1 VAKAIFYSYC
11 SNPSLKTGV
20 RDREIEKTLV
30 MNKNQNMTKINFP
43 PINEQMD
50 LIKRGA
56 FEIIPEDELVKK
68 LERSLKEG
76 KQLNIKLGCD
86 PSRPDLHIG
95 HSVVLRKLEH
105 FQSLG
110 HIAILI
116 IGDFTGMIGDPSG
129 RNITRPAL
137 SLEETRKHGI
147 SYFEQASKILDREKT
162 KIVYNSEWLGKMTFE
177 DVIKLSSK
185 YTVARMLERDDFTK
199 RYKSGEP
206 ISMHEILYPLAQAM
220 DSVAIKSDV
229 ELGGTD
235 QKFNLL
241 VGRDIQREY
250 GMEAQVIITMP
261 LIVGTDGV
269 EKMSKSYNNY
279 IGISESPKEIF
290 GKTLSIPD
298 SLIYNYFELA
308 TNLSNIELEEIK
320 TKLVDPKTNPR
331 DIKRQLAKALVSMYH
346 SEEAARNA
354 EEEFDRI
361 FVNKGTPDEI
371 PEFKFGERKE
381 INILDLIILVNFAPS
396 KGEAKRLVTQGGV
409 TLDGEKIEDFQNSVL
424 LKDGMILKVGKRKFI
439 KLII

>member
-1 VAKAIFYSYC
+1 
-11 SNPSLKTGV
+11 
-20 RDREIEKTLV
+20 
-30 MNKNQNMTKINFP
+30 MNKIKFP

-50 LIKRGA
+50 LIKRGVS
-56 FEIIPEDELVKK
+56 EIIPEEELNRK
-68 LERSLKEG
+68 LERSVKER
-76 KQLNIKLGCD
+76 KPLNIKLGCD

-95 HSVVLRKLEH
+95 HSVVLRKLAQ
-105 FQSLG
+105 FQLLG
-110 HIAILI
+110 HQAILI

-137 SLEETRKHGI
+137 SLEEARKNGE
-147 SYFEQASKILDREKT
+147 SYLEQASKILSKEKT
-162 KIVYNSEWLGKMTFE
+162 KIVYNSEWLGKMSFE

-220 DSVAIKSDV
+220 DSVAISSDV

-241 VGRDIQREY
+241 VGRDIQREF
-250 GMEAQVIITMP
+250 GMEPQVILTMP

-279 IGISESPKEIF
+279 IGISDTPKDIF

-298 SLIYNYFELA
+298 TLIVNYFELA
-308 TNLSNIELEEIK
+308 TDISSEELSRIK
-320 TKLVDPKTNPR
+320 IQLKDPSVNPR
-331 DIKRQLAKALVSMYH
+331 NLKRNLAKKLVSMYH
-346 SEEAARNA
+346 SVQEADEA

-361 FVNKGTPDEI
+361 FIKKEIPDEV
-371 PEFKFGERKE
+371 PEFKWNLG
-381 INILDLIILVNFAPS
+381 NQSGILDLLMITNLAPS
-396 KGEAKRLVTQGGV
+396 KGEARRLVLQGGV
-409 TLDGEKIEDFQNSVL
+409 SIDNIKIDDINTIVDIADNSV
-424 LKDGMILKVGKRKFI
+424 IKVGKRKFI
-439 KLII
+439 KIKL

>member
-1 VAKAIFYSYC
+1 
-11 SNPSLKTGV
+11 
-20 RDREIEKTLV
+20 
-30 MNKNQNMTKINFP
+30 MTKINFP

-50 LIKRGA
+50 LIKRGT
-56 FEIIPEDELVKK
+56 FEIIPEEELVKK

-76 KQLNIKLGCD
+76 HPLNIKLGCD

-95 HSVVLRKLEH
+95 HSVVLRKLAH

-110 HIAILI
+110 HLAILI

-129 RNITRPAL
+129 RNVTRPAL
-137 SLEETRKHGI
+137 TLEETREHGK
-147 SYFEQASKILDREKT
+147 SYFEQASKILDGEKT
-162 KIVYNSEWLGKMTFE
+162 KIVYNSEWLSKMTFE
-177 DVIKLSSK
+177 DVIKLASK

-250 GMEAQVIITMP
+250 GIEAQVIITMP
-261 LIVGTDGV
+261 LIVGIDGV

-298 SLIYNYFELA
+298 SLIYNYYELA
-308 TNLSNIELEEIK
+308 TNLSNAELREIK
-320 TKLVDPKTNPR
+320 NKLDDPNTNPR
-331 DIKRQLAKALVSMYH
+331 DLKRQLAKTLVTMYH
-346 SEEAARNA
+346 SFEAAKNA

-361 FVNKGTPDEI
+361 FVNKGIPDEV
-371 PEFKFGERKE
+371 PEFKFGEHQE
-381 INILDLIILVNFAPS
+381 INILDLIILVNFASS

-409 TLDGEKIEDFQNSVL
+409 SLDGVKITDFQKLVH
-424 LKDGMILKVGKRKFI
+424 LKNEMILKVGKRKFI
-439 KLII
+439 KLIH

>member
-1 VAKAIFYSYC
+1 
-11 SNPSLKTGV
+11 
-20 RDREIEKTLV
+20 
-30 MNKNQNMTKINFP
+30 
-43 PINEQMD
+43 MD
-50 LIKRGA
+50 LIKRGT
-56 FEIIPEDELVKK
+56 FEIIPEEELTKK
-68 LERSLKEG
+68 LERSLKDG
-76 KQLNIKLGCD
+76 KPLNIKLGCD

-95 HSVVLRKLEH
+95 HSVVLRKLAH

-110 HIAILI
+110 HLSILI

-129 RNITRPAL
+129 RNVTRPAL
-137 SLEETRKHGI
+137 SLEETREHGR
-147 SYFEQASKILDREKT
+147 SYFEQASKILDKEKT
-162 KIVYNSEWLGKMTFE
+162 KMVYNSEWLSKMSFE
-177 DVIKLSSK
+177 DVIKLASK

-206 ISMHEILYPLAQAM
+206 ISMHELLYPLAQAM

-241 VGRDIQREY
+241 VGRDIQREF
-250 GMEAQVIITMP
+250 GIEAQVIITMP

-298 SLIYNYFELA
+298 SLVYNYFELA
-308 TNLSNIELEEIK
+308 TDLSNTELLEIK
-320 TKLVDPKTNPR
+320 NKLDDPNTNPR
-331 DIKRQLAKALVSMYH
+331 DIKRKLARTLVTMYH
-346 SEEAARNA
+346 SAEAAKNA

-361 FVNKGTPDEI
+361 FVNKGTPDDV
-371 PEFKFGERKE
+371 PLFKLGDMKE

-409 TLDGEKIEDFQNSVL
+409 TLDGERIIDFQKSIS
-424 LKDGMILKVGKRKFI
+424 LKERQILKVGKRKFI
-439 KLII
+439 ELIK